1 LTRLTNSN
9 GTRRGVV
16 GKILYDP
23 GETGKLMGVAD
34 RNDNPVI
41 WYQHNG
47 DQISA
52 VRDFDNRRVE

>member
-1 LTRLTNSN
+1 LTRLKNSN

-34 RNDNPVI
+34 RNDNPII
-41 WYQHNG
+41 WYEHNG
-47 DQISA
+47 DEISA
-52 VRDFDNRRVE
+52 VRDFDSRCVE